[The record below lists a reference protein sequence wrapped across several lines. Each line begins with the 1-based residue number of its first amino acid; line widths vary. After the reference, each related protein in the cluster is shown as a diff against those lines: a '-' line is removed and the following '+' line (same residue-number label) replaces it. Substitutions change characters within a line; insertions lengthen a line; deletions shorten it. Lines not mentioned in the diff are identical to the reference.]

1 MEEFES
7 QIDKF
12 YVKCIEYLDQWSKS
26 FEGTD
31 NFPWII
37 KACNY
42 ELEWSQVEKSVE
54 YINSIMGNPTTATF
68 IINIDM
74 LFDEEVLVN
83 QALKKNQRNY

>member
-12 YVKCIEYLDQWSKS
+12 YVKCIEWSKS
-26 FEGTD
+26 FEGAD

-42 ELEWSQVEKSVE
+42 ELEWSQVKKSAE

-68 IINIDM
+68 IINIDI

-83 QALKKNQRNY
+83 QALKKIKETLES

>member
-12 YVKCIEYLDQWSKS
+12 YMKWSKS
-26 FEGTD
+26 FKGAD

-42 ELEWSQVEKSVE
+42 ELEWSQVEKSAE

-74 LFDEEVLVN
+74 LFEEEVLVN
-83 QALKKNQRNY
+83 QALEKIKETLES